1 MLKKEY
7 FLVAQ
12 EQKVGARGHQALLEH
27 SLDIWSTNIY
37 IIIISY
43 AKSVISIAVPHRQ
56 NYNCKLHLW
65 NSAKILD
72 QG

>member
-56 NYNCKLHLW
+56 NYNCKLHLQ
-65 NSAKILD
+65 NSAKMLD

>member
-1 MLKKEY
+1 MLEKEY
-7 FLVAQ
+7 FLVTQ

-56 NYNCKLHLW
+56 NCKLYLW